1 MQWREIYFGHAAL
14 LGSVRCGTVTAE
26 SLASSRRSLL
36 RQLRDFCRHR
46 ATTMGSASAA
56 APPSSKDQPPA
67 VALLRLAVGV
77 AGSLSTSSS
86 FTRTLHDPTEALQ
99 TLLAALRCALAE
111 LGAEAGTATSS
122 PPPAAL
128 GGSQSLPDEIA
139 RTLAELGRAA
149 ERWEASGAN
158 DACNQCMQPD
168 RREASGAS
176 GHGHGAT
183 RLEDESHDDVDVDED
198 VEEDVDEVLLLAPEP
213 GTVVT
218 ETVFPPPAKRART
231 VAGLPS
237 VVAHPPPAAVP
248 SSKRPRRREGL
259 NSWQPTL
266 WICGG
271 TAALL
276 VLAGG
281 GPSAGIDALCRALC
295 LSGACLP
302 GAVTDAGRARADDA
316 VLVPVALTVD
326 LPAAPNVPRVDERM
340 KALAWAVYV
349 HAHCIGRVALHSHSA
364 AAAAA
369 AAAAAIP
376 AIEPAASIGGA
387 AAVAAIAASTATAAN
402 DFVLACQCDRA
413 RSALLLLLGRAA
425 DARAALLD
433 APSRALVE
441 GPVHATTCAVVHASC
456 GEPMEALEALQRAIS
471 LGGSD
476 GAVGAWLLYNLRR
489 CMQVLTTA
497 PSPLSPQVRS
507 ARGFCTT
514 YSHTMTARP
523 RTRRPPPHS
532 VTRRDGWQSSCARQT
547 LREPVAIRPPHAS
560 P

>member
-1 MQWREIYFGHAAL
+1 
-14 LGSVRCGTVTAE
+14 
-26 SLASSRRSLL
+26 
-36 RQLRDFCRHR
+36 
-46 ATTMGSASAA
+46 
-56 APPSSKDQPPA
+56 
-67 VALLRLAVGV
+67 
-77 AGSLSTSSS
+77 
-86 FTRTLHDPTEALQ
+86 
-99 TLLAALRCALAE
+99 
-111 LGAEAGTATSS
+111 
-122 PPPAAL
+122 
-128 GGSQSLPDEIA
+128 
-139 RTLAELGRAA
+139 
-149 ERWEASGAN
+149 
-158 DACNQCMQPD
+158 
-168 RREASGAS
+168 
-176 GHGHGAT
+176 
-183 RLEDESHDDVDVDED
+183 
-198 VEEDVDEVLLLAPEP
+198 
-213 GTVVT
+213 
-218 ETVFPPPAKRART
+218 
-231 VAGLPS
+231 
-237 VVAHPPPAAVP
+237 
-248 SSKRPRRREGL
+248 
-259 NSWQPTL
+259 
-266 WICGG
+266 
-271 TAALL
+271 
-276 VLAGG
+276 
-281 GPSAGIDALCRALC
+281 
-295 LSGACLP
+295 
-302 GAVTDAGRARADDA
+302 
-316 VLVPVALTVD
+316 
-326 LPAAPNVPRVDERM
+326 M

-387 AAVAAIAASTATAAN
+387 AAVVAIAASTATAAN

-441 GPVHATTCAVVHASC
+441 DPVHATTCAVVHASC

-497 PSPLSPQVRS
+497 PSPLSPQVLS

-532 VTRRDGWQSSCARQT
+532 VTRRVGWQSSCARQT